1 MVYSEKLIEEVF
13 MRFPF
18 FLITVACAL
27 LLSFAF
33 AWAGEQPV
41 YSPGDYWVFKT
52 DKGNARVEFIAQEG
66 DVYKFTW
73 NGKPYDKDK
82 HLTTISERA
91 KGYPGAMVKFPV
103 KVGNYWAE
111 EYISGA
117 VKGRDIA
124 MRAKYS
130 VEAFEDVTV
139 PAGTFK
145 AYRIEV
151 QRVTGRLQESRGS
164 HTYWYA
170 PSVKFFVKYGDR
182 ELAEYKVK

>member
-1 MVYSEKLIEEVF
+1 MSF
-13 MRFPF
+13 RS
-18 FLITVACAL
+18 FLSVVLATLMLTAL
-27 LLSFAF
+27 LYLPAAHAS
-33 AWAGEQPV
+33 EQPQ
-41 YSPGDYWVFKT
+41 YTAGDYWVFKT
-52 DKGNARVEFIAQEG
+52 GKGNARVEFVKQEG
-66 DVYKFTW
+66 DVYRFTW

-91 KGYPGAMVKFPV
+91 KGYPGAMVKFPI

-111 EYISGA
+111 DYISDV
-117 VKGRDIA
+117 VKGRDVG

-130 VEAFEDVTV
+130 IEAFEDVTV

-145 AYRIEV
+145 AFRIEV
-151 QRVTGRLQESRGS
+151 QRVTGKRQEPLAS

-182 ELAEYKVK
+182 ELTEYKVK